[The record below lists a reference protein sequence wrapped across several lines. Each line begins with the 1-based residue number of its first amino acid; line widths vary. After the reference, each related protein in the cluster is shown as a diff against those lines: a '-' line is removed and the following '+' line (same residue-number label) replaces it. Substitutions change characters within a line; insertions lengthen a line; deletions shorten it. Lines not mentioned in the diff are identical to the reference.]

1 MGDYAITLMMDESE
15 NFLKIDDG
23 LSFDFDNYECA
34 PEEVAERFKDNESDN
49 HEIGNCFLKIEKRI
63 TIITMFELNA
73 DFFEATFALVQIC
86 SPVNTCHRYFSD
98 IRIAAACAIYRSVN
112 PHSRCS
118 DKEHCTDRRSTL
130 LFR

>member
-49 HEIGNCFLKIEKRI
+49 HEIVNCFLKIEKRI

-73 DFFEATFALVQIC
+73 DFLKQHLLLCRFAVL
-86 SPVNTCHRYFSD
+86 
-98 IRIAAACAIYRSVN
+98 
-112 PHSRCS
+112 
-118 DKEHCTDRRSTL
+118 
-130 LFR
+130 

>member
-1 MGDYAITLMMDESE
+1 MSYSDNAELREKRDILLNKLKQNISDDAAFFTSLNCRQAWETTVNYAITLMMDESE

-73 DFFEATFALVQIC
+73 DFLKQHLLLCRFAVL
-86 SPVNTCHRYFSD
+86 
-98 IRIAAACAIYRSVN
+98 
-112 PHSRCS
+112 
-118 DKEHCTDRRSTL
+118 
-130 LFR
+130 

>member
-1 MGDYAITLMMDESE
+1 MSHSDNAELREKRDILLNKLKQNISDDAAFFYKLKLPSGMGDYAITLMMDESE

-34 PEEVAERFKDNESDN
+34 PEEFAERFKDNESDN

-73 DFFEATFALVQIC
+73 DFLKQHLLLCRFAVL
-86 SPVNTCHRYFSD
+86 
-98 IRIAAACAIYRSVN
+98 
-112 PHSRCS
+112 
-118 DKEHCTDRRSTL
+118 
-130 LFR
+130 

>member
-34 PEEVAERFKDNESDN
+34 PEEFAERFKDNESDN
-49 HEIGNCFLKIEKRI
+49 YEIGNCFLKIEKRI

-73 DFFEATFALVQIC
+73 DFLKQHLLLCRFAVL
-86 SPVNTCHRYFSD
+86 
-98 IRIAAACAIYRSVN
+98 
-112 PHSRCS
+112 
-118 DKEHCTDRRSTL
+118 
-130 LFR
+130 